1 MDLLGQYGS
10 DSEEDEHQPCKSKK
24 ARLPVPAQI
33 QDMFREK
40 DEPEKEDSRKRKQAD
55 HQDRIRTF
63 PHARGNWATCLFAEL
78 KRPLLDD
85 LAALQSRLHLAAK
98 DETVKI
104 QPELH
109 LSLSRTVAFPLH
121 WIELFLRKITKE
133 IGSKIPNDIPLFWS
147 PDLRVFV
154 NDEKTRTFIG
164 LCVFNDATLKRIVE
178 IIDKEFA
185 ELKLPSFYDPPVFH
199 VSLLWTLGD
208 RQEDMAKLL
217 PELNKV
223 VAEAIEDGTLEQDGG
238 YSQTVDRVV
247 CKSGNKTFYVDCNS
261 SPNGSTFHTQKLL

>member
-10 DSEEDEHQPCKSKK
+10 DSEEDTAHDELEPCKSKK
-24 ARLPVPAQI
+24 ARLPVPSQI
-33 QDMFREK
+33 QDMFKEK
-40 DEPEKEDSRKRKQAD
+40 DEPEKEDRKRKQAD

-85 LAALQSRLHLAAK
+85 LAALQLRLHLAAK

-133 IGSKIPNDIPLFWS
+133 IGRFGVI
-147 PDLRVFV
+147 
-154 NDEKTRTFIG
+154 
-164 LCVFNDATLKRIVE
+164 DAL
-178 IIDKEFA
+178 
-185 ELKLPSFYDPPVFH
+185 
-199 VSLLWTLGD
+199 
-208 RQEDMAKLL
+208 
-217 PELNKV
+217 
-223 VAEAIEDGTLEQDGG
+223 
-238 YSQTVDRVV
+238 
-247 CKSGNKTFYVDCNS
+247 
-261 SPNGSTFHTQKLL
+261 